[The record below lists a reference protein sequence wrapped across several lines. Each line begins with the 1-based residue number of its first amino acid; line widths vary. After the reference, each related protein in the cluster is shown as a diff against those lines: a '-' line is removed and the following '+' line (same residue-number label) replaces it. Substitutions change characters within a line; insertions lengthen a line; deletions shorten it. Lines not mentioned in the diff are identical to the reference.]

1 MAKTREESQTTDLA
15 EENQTSI
22 AKENK
27 QVSMPKKVKTSIPE
41 NQTIVTYTDYEL
53 VSFKDNMV
61 SKNTK
66 KRTSTSVRRLQ
77 SWLKEKHGK

>member
-41 NQTIVTYTDYEL
+41 GQYG
-53 VSFKDNMV
+53 FK
-61 SKNTK
+61 
-66 KRTSTSVRRLQ
+66 
-77 SWLKEKHGK
+77 KH